1 MSARALE
8 RTIAAILLAV
18 AVWPIAHLVLV
29 ARFEVDP
36 WELFGWGM
44 YAAPSPQVQIRLEQ
58 LYEGRSL
65 VVRPSDATLEAL
77 NEFARLRTR
86 LGRFVS
92 LDATADEVLALEPQM
107 EGVALVLRRWSLDR
121 ETARFGYTETRHE
134 YRRQP

>member
-1 MSARALE
+1 MSTRALE
-8 RTIAAILLAV
+8 RTIALILVAV
-18 AVWPIAHLVLV
+18 AAWPIAHRVLV

-44 YAAPSPQVQIRLEQ
+44 YATPSPQVQVRLEQ

-65 VVRPSDATLEAL
+65 IVRPSDATLKVL
-77 NEFARLRTR
+77 NEFAQRRTR

-92 LDATADEVLALEPQM
+92 LDSTAEEILALEPQM
-107 EGVALVLRRWSLDR
+107 EGVALLVRRWSLDQ

-134 YRRQP
+134 YRREP